1 MTILSDR
8 QEKVWIGKV
17 WIFSLLLI
25 IVVFGGYEGI
35 VKLTGVK
42 SFFPLIMPDNL
53 PTILGFITTFSITM
67 TGFIAAIGA
76 YLLAVSRTSA
86 FSEWREEGY
95 LSVFF
100 HLYGAAIAF
109 LLLTFGLCILM
120 ALDNMGIGWL
130 KLILSSVVLN
140 LVHIVLI
147 TFIVV
152 NQAKFSE
159 DEDEDS

>member
-1 MTILSDR
+1 MLNDH
-8 QEKVWIGKV
+8 QEKIWIGRV
-17 WIFSLLLI
+17 WFYSLFLI
-25 IVVFGGYEGI
+25 VLVFGGYEA
-35 VKLTGVK
+35 VVELTGGK
-42 SFFPLIMPDNL
+42 TFFPLIMPSHL

-76 YLLAVSRTSA
+76 YLLAVSRSPA

-100 HLYGAAIAF
+100 HLYGAAIVF

-120 ALDNMGIGWL
+120 ALDNMTITWL
-130 KLILSSVVLN
+130 KFILSSVILN
-140 LVHIVLI
+140 LVHIIMI

-152 NQAKFSE
+152 NQARLSE
-159 DEDEDS
+159 DEEEEEYS

>member
-1 MTILSDR
+1 
-8 QEKVWIGKV
+8 
-17 WIFSLLLI
+17 
-25 IVVFGGYEGI
+25 
-35 VKLTGVK
+35 
-42 SFFPLIMPDNL
+42 
-53 PTILGFITTFSITM
+53 M

-76 YLLAVSRTSA
+76 YLLVVSQTSA

-100 HLYGAAIAF
+100 HLYGAAIVF

-130 KLILSSVVLN
+130 KLILCSVVLN
-140 LVHIVLI
+140 LVHIILI

-152 NQAKFSE
+152 SQARLSE
-159 DEDEDS
+159 NE